1 MKVYLIKPYEFH
13 LQRNT
18 AELLRNIHD
27 EVNRVFEY
35 ILVPCFWIISE
46 TSVVLFVAS
55 LLIIMEPMATILS
68 ALLLGTSVT
77 IFFKLFRKKI
87 STLGKI
93 QQHADGQMIKWIN
106 QGLVRIK
113 RLRFLEKSTF
123 LLNPSLNRVNYMQIP
138 DDFIKYLNKYHVCLL
153 KQL

>member
-18 AELLRNIHD
+18 AELLRNIQE

-35 ILVPCFWIISE
+35 ILVPCFWIITE

-68 ALLLGTSVT
+68 ALLL
-77 IFFKLFRKKI
+77 R
-87 STLGKI
+87 
-93 QQHADGQMIKWIN
+93 N
-106 QGLVRIK
+106 
-113 RLRFLEKSTF
+113 
-123 LLNPSLNRVNYMQIP
+123 
-138 DDFIKYLNKYHVCLL
+138 
-153 KQL
+153 